1 MTTTKDNMTQ
11 SSSTAALPNL
21 SFVSDHT
28 HPVAADVFMT
38 YFAAQVHLAF
48 NNDLRP
54 SPNRIIEVS
63 RRLGI
68 TRQQCLLL
76 LKSGKFPASPLVSF
90 PKLTTDADYHQHPLA
105 SPDDYCVVA
114 VSNVI
119 EKIKEFPEA
128 KKDVFDKLPEMLLA
142 FDQTLSSAPL
152 TDKPFWSYK
161 GIALFLRSFF
171 LEDHVTTSAGG
182 LVGVAAKGSRRAG
195 CSVQLT
201 RS

>member
-1 MTTTKDNMTQ
+1 MTQ
-11 SSSTAALPNL
+11 SSSSATLPNL
-21 SFVSDHT
+21 SFVSDHP

-76 LKSGKFPASPLVSF
+76 LKSGKFPASPLVAF
-90 PKLTTDADYHQHPLA
+90 PKLTTDADYHQHLLA

-152 TDKPFWSYK
+152 TDKTFWSYK